1 MSVWIGLSMYFEHFG
16 TAESPIL
23 SLVHLQIKLKEMDML
38 SAVCVCMMG
47 DALAERF
54 MRVIMKG

>member
-1 MSVWIGLSMYFEHFG
+1 MLSMYFEHFG

-23 SLVHLQIKLKEMDML
+23 SLVHLQIKSEEMDML

-47 DALAERF
+47 DAVAEQF
-54 MRVIMKG
+54 MGVIMTK